1 MKENKEKKIKNCDE
15 ISKLINIYKRLEEKQ
30 DLEIDK
36 YQNEDNEPKD
46 WKCNNN
52 SQKTSKGIHRLVS
65 YKKSGNQ

>member
-1 MKENKEKKIKNCDE
+1 MRKNLLKMEKEIIK
-15 ISKLINIYKRLEEKQ
+15 
-30 DLEIDK
+30 
-36 YQNEDNEPKD
+36 DNEPKD